1 MKYQTAWK
9 KRKAKNRKNNN
20 KNKKR
25 KSNNYSV
32 SYSSN
37 NSHFKL
43 LAGQQCLSLET
54 STSLK
59 QCHNLRKIRPHP
71 WLPRE
76 FISSVRF
83 SPLTD
88 WVVVGDVR
96 DDSAEILFQS
106 YLQETLVSSSGMGR
120 DVFCLMFSVLERLS
134 WHVTG
139 PNHASFRLWTA
150 ARRASCGPT
159 RK

>member
-9 KRKAKNRKNNN
+9 KRKAKNRKNNNN

-88 WVVVGDVR
+88 WVVVGDMR

-106 YLQETLVSSSGMGR
+106 FLQEALVSSSGMGR
-120 DVFCLMFSVLERLS
+120 DVHSWMLS
-134 WHVTG
+134 IQLSLKKLYWS
-139 PNHASFRLWTA
+139 PNHKQNLIHCS
-150 ARRASCGPT
+150 
-159 RK
+159 